1 MADLSANTRPSADEF
16 LQIIRKQQRG
26 KLKIYLG
33 ASPGV
38 GKTYQMLV
46 EGNRLASRGVD
57 VVVGYVEP
65 HERPDT
71 TAQIK
76 NLEVIPPVITEYHG
90 IKLAEMDLP
99 AILARKPTVVLVD
112 ELAHT
117 NAPGVKN
124 RKRYEDVQDLLA
136 TGINVISTINIQH
149 LESLYNIVEQ
159 NTGVRVKERIPDEIV
174 AGADQVVNLD
184 LSAEDL
190 LDRLQA
196 GKIYPLERVQR
207 AMANFFTEKNLVR
220 LRELTLT
227 EVARFLDSRQRAESE
242 QELHQPAL
250 GLVAVAIS
258 SRGPDPG
265 ALLRKTA
272 RLAAQLNAPWFAV
285 YVRTPSE
292 APAKIDSALQR
303 RVTDTLETAQKM
315 GGTVIVLKN
324 EDVAAALESFA
335 REYGLT
341 HLVLGRPGGSRK
353 WWRIRPPLHDK
364 LIVDLKDVDIVIA

>member
-1 MADLSANTRPSADEF
+1 MSDDTHPRPSADEF
-16 LQIIRKQQRG
+16 LQIIRRQQLG

-46 EGNRLASRGVD
+46 EGNRLKQRGVD
-57 VVVGYVEP
+57 VVCGYVEP

-76 NLEVIPPVITEYHG
+76 DLEVIPPIISEYHG
-90 IKLAEMDLP
+90 IKLAEMDLN
-99 AILARKPTVVLVD
+99 AILARKPTVCLVD

-136 TGINVISTINIQH
+136 AGINVISTVNIQH

-159 NTGVRVKERIPDEIV
+159 NTGVRVKERIPDEVV

-196 GKIYPLERVQR
+196 GKIYPADRVQR

-227 EVARFLDSRQRAESE
+227 EVARFLDSKQRGGNDEE
-242 QELHQPAL
+242 VHQPAL

-285 YVRTPSE
+285 YVRTPGE
-292 APAKIDSALQR
+292 APTKIDSEVQR
-303 RVTDTLETAQKM
+303 RVTDTLEIAQKM

-324 EDVAAALESFA
+324 EDVASALESFA

-341 HLVLGRPGGSRK
+341 HLVLGRPGGARK
-353 WWRIRPPLHDK
+353 WWRVKPPLHDK
-364 LIVDLKDVDIVIA
+364 LIVDLKDVDIIIA

>member
-1 MADLSANTRPSADEF
+1 MPDISATTKPSADEF
-16 LQIIRKQQRG
+16 LQIIRKQQQG

-46 EGNRLASRGVD
+46 EGNRLKSRGVD
-57 VVVGYVEP
+57 VVIGYVEP

-71 TAQIK
+71 TSQIK
-76 NLEVIPPVITEYHG
+76 ELEVIPPRVSEYHG
-90 IKLAEMDLP
+90 IKLTEMDLD
-99 AILARKPTVVLVD
+99 AVLARKPMVALVD

-136 TGINVISTINIQH
+136 AGINVISTINIQH

-159 NTGVRVKERIPDEIV
+159 NTGVRVKERIPDEVV

-184 LSAEDL
+184 LPAEDL
-190 LDRLQA
+190 LERLQA

-227 EVARFLDSRQRAESE
+227 EVAHFLDRKQRGDSS
-242 QELHQPAL
+242 QEVHQPAL

-272 RLAAQLNAPWFAV
+272 RLASQLNAPWFAV

-292 APAKIDSALQR
+292 APAKIDSELQR
-303 RVTDTLETAQKM
+303 RVTDTLEIAQKM

-324 EDVAAALESFA
+324 EDVASALESFA

-341 HLVLGRPGGSRK
+341 HLVLGRPGHPRK
-353 WWRIRPPLHDK
+353 WWRLKPPLHDQ
-364 LIVDLKDVDIVIA
+364 LIQDLKDVDVVIV

>member
-1 MADLSANTRPSADEF
+1 MPDADNSRPSADEF
-16 LQIIRKQQRG
+16 LQIIRKQQLG

-46 EGNRLASRGVD
+46 EGNRLRSRGVD
-57 VVVGYVEP
+57 VVCGYVEP

-76 NLEVIPPVITEYHG
+76 ELEVIPPIISEYHG
-90 IKLAEMDLP
+90 IKLAEMDLA

-124 RKRYEDVQDLLA
+124 RKRYEDVQDILA
-136 TGINVISTINIQH
+136 AGINVISTVNIQH

-159 NTGVRVKERIPDEIV
+159 NTGVRVKERIPDEVV

-196 GKIYPLERVQR
+196 GKIYPVERVQR

-227 EVARFLDSRQRAESE
+227 EVARFLDSKQRGGDEE
-242 QELHQPAL
+242 VHQPAL

-285 YVRTPSE
+285 YVRTPGE
-292 APAKIDSALQR
+292 APTKIDSEVQR
-303 RVTDTLETAQKM
+303 RVTDTLEIAQKM

-341 HLVLGRPGGSRK
+341 HLVLGRPGGARK
-353 WWRIRPPLHDK
+353 WWRIKPPLHDR
-364 LIVDLKDVDIVIA
+364 LIVELKDVDIIIA

>member
-1 MADLSANTRPSADEF
+1 MADLSANAKPSADEF
-16 LQIIRKQQRG
+16 LQIIRKQQQG

-46 EGNRLASRGVD
+46 EGNRLLSRGVD
-57 VVVGYVEP
+57 VIVGYVEP
-65 HERPDT
+65 HDRPET

-76 NLEVIPPVITEYHG
+76 DLEVIPPFVSEYHG
-90 IKLAEMDLP
+90 IKLTEMDLD
-99 AILARKPTVVLVD
+99 AVLTRKPTVALVD

-136 TGINVISTINIQH
+136 AGINVISTVNIQH
-149 LESLYNIVEQ
+149 LESLYNIVET

-174 AGADQVVNLD
+174 ASADQVVNLD

-207 AMANFFTEKNLVR
+207 AMANFFTERNLVR

-227 EVARFLDSRQRAESE
+227 EVARFLDSKQRGASE
-242 QELHQPAL
+242 QEIHQPAL

-272 RLAAQLNAPWFAV
+272 RLASQLNAPWFAV
-285 YVRTPSE
+285 YVRTPKE
-292 APAKIDSALQR
+292 APTKVDSAVQR
-303 RVTDTLETAQKM
+303 RVTDTLEIAQKM

-341 HLVLGRPGGSRK
+341 HLVLGRPGSHRK
-353 WWRIRPPLHDK
+353 WWRIRPPLHDR
-364 LIVDLKDVDIVIA
+364 LIVELKDVDIIIG

>member
-1 MADLSANTRPSADEF
+1 MPDADNSRPSADEF
-16 LQIIRKQQRG
+16 LQIIRKQQLG

-46 EGNRLASRGVD
+46 EGNRLRSRGVD
-57 VVVGYVEP
+57 VVCGYVEP

-76 NLEVIPPVITEYHG
+76 ELEVIPPIISEYHG
-90 IKLAEMDLP
+90 IKLAEMDLA

-124 RKRYEDVQDLLA
+124 RKRYEDVQDILA
-136 TGINVISTINIQH
+136 AGINVISTVNIQH

-159 NTGVRVKERIPDEIV
+159 NTGVRVKERIPDEVV

-196 GKIYPLERVQR
+196 GKIYPVERVQR

-227 EVARFLDSRQRAESE
+227 EVARFLDSKQRGGDEE
-242 QELHQPAL
+242 VHQPAL

-285 YVRTPSE
+285 YVRTPGE
-292 APAKIDSALQR
+292 APTKIDSEVQR
-303 RVTDTLETAQKM
+303 RVTDTLEIAQKM

-341 HLVLGRPGGSRK
+341 HLVLGRPGGPRK

-364 LIVDLKDVDIVIA
+364 LIVDLRDVDIIIA

>member
-1 MADLSANTRPSADEF
+1 MADLSVNTKPSADEF
-16 LQIIRKQQRG
+16 LQIIRRQQQG

-46 EGNRLASRGVD
+46 EGNRLLSRGVD
-57 VVVGYVEP
+57 VVIGYVEP

-76 NLEVIPPVITEYHG
+76 DLEVIPPRVSEYHG
-90 IKLAEMDLP
+90 INLTEMDLD
-99 AILARKPTVVLVD
+99 AVLARKPTVALVD

-117 NAPGVKN
+117 NAPGSKN

-136 TGINVISTINIQH
+136 AGINVISTVNIQH
-149 LESLYNIVEQ
+149 LESLYNIVET
-159 NTGVRVKERIPDEIV
+159 NTGVRVKERIPDEV
-174 AGADQVVNLD
+174 VYGADQVVNLD

-196 GKIYPLERVQR
+196 GKIYPVERVQR
-207 AMANFFTEKNLVR
+207 AMANFFTERNLVR

-227 EVARFLDSRQRAESE
+227 EVARFLDSKQRGAAE
-242 QELHQPAL
+242 QEIHQPAL

-272 RLAAQLNAPWFAV
+272 RLATQLNAPWFAV
-285 YVRTPSE
+285 YVRTPQE
-292 APAKIDSALQR
+292 APTKVDSAVQR
-303 RVTDTLETAQKM
+303 RVTDTLEIAQKM

-341 HLVLGRPGGSRK
+341 HLVLGRPGTGRK
-353 WWRIRPPLHDK
+353 WWRVKPPLHDR
-364 LIVDLKDVDIVIA
+364 LIADLRDVDIIIA

>member
-1 MADLSANTRPSADEF
+1 MADLAANTKPSADEF

-46 EGNRLASRGVD
+46 EGNRLKSRGVD

-76 NLEVIPPVITEYHG
+76 ELEVIPGRVSEYHG
-90 IKLAEMDLP
+90 IKLTEMDLD
-99 AILARKPTVVLVD
+99 AILARKPTIALVD

-117 NAPGVKN
+117 NAPGSKN

-136 TGINVISTINIQH
+136 AGINVISTINIQH

-159 NTGVRVKERIPDEIV
+159 NTGVRVKERIPDEIISE
-174 AGADQVVNLD
+174 ADQVVNVD

-196 GKIYPLERVQR
+196 GKIYPVERVQR

-227 EVARFLDSRQRAESE
+227 EVARFLDTKQRVASE
-242 QELHQPAL
+242 QEIHQPAL

-292 APAKIDSALQR
+292 APAKIDSEVQR
-303 RVTDTLETAQKM
+303 RVTDTLEIAQKM

-341 HLVLGRPGGSRK
+341 HLVLGRPGAGRK

-364 LIVDLKDVDIVIA
+364 LILDLKDVDIIIA

>member
-1 MADLSANTRPSADEF
+1 MPDVSASTKPSADEF
-16 LQIIRKQQRG
+16 LQIIRRQQRG

-38 GKTYQMLV
+38 GKTFQMLV
-46 EGNRLASRGVD
+46 EGNRLRSRGVD
-57 VVVGYVEP
+57 VVIGYVEP

-76 NLEVIPPVITEYHG
+76 ELEVIPARVSEYHG
-90 IKLAEMDLP
+90 IKLTEMDID
-99 AILARKPTVVLVD
+99 AILARKPTVALVD

-117 NAPGVKN
+117 NAPGTKN
-124 RKRYEDVQDLLA
+124 RKRYEDVQDLLNV
-136 TGINVISTINIQH
+136 GINVISTVNIQH
-149 LESLYNIVEQ
+149 LESLYNIVET
-159 NTGVRVKERIPDEIV
+159 NTGVRVKERIPDEVV

-190 LDRLQA
+190 LERLQA
-196 GKIYPLERVQR
+196 GKIYPVERVQR
-207 AMANFFTEKNLVR
+207 AMSNFFTERNLVR

-227 EVARFLDSRQRAESE
+227 EVARYLDSKQRGASE
-242 QELHQPAL
+242 QEVHQPAL

-272 RLAAQLNAPWFAV
+272 RLANQLNAPWFAV
-285 YVRTPSE
+285 YVRTPKE
-292 APAKIDSALQR
+292 APAKIDSELQR
-303 RVTDTLETAQKM
+303 RVTDTLEIAQKM

-324 EDVAAALESFA
+324 EDVARALESFA

-341 HLVLGRPGGSRK
+341 HLIVGRPGSSRK
-353 WWRIRPPLHDK
+353 WWRLHPPLHDT
-364 LIVDLKDVDIVIA
+364 LIMDLKDVDIIIG

>member
-1 MADLSANTRPSADEF
+1 MADALEHTKPSADEF
-16 LQIIRKQQRG
+16 LQIIRKQQQG

-38 GKTYQMLV
+38 GKTYQMLL
-46 EGNRLASRGVD
+46 EGNRLLSRGVD
-57 VVVGYVEP
+57 VVIGYVEP

-76 NLEVIPPVITEYHG
+76 ELEVIPARVSEYHG
-90 IKLAEMDLP
+90 IKLTEMDLD
-99 AILARKPTVVLVD
+99 AVLARKPTVALVD

-117 NAPGVKN
+117 NAPGSKN
-124 RKRYEDVQDLLA
+124 RKRYEDVQDLMA
-136 TGINVISTINIQH
+136 AGINVISTINIQH
-149 LESLYNIVEQ
+149 LESLYNIVET

-174 AGADQVVNLD
+174 ASADQVVNLD

-196 GKIYPLERVQR
+196 GKIYPLDRVQR
-207 AMANFFTEKNLVR
+207 AMANFFTQKNLVR

-227 EVARFLDSRQRAESE
+227 EVARFLDSKQRVDAEV
-242 QELHQPAL
+242 HQPAL

-292 APAKIDSALQR
+292 APAKIDSQVQR
-303 RVTDTLETAQKM
+303 RVTDTLEIAQKM

-324 EDVAAALESFA
+324 ENVAMALESFA

-353 WWRIRPPLHDK
+353 WWRIQPPLHDR
-364 LIVDLKDVDIVIA
+364 LIVDLRDVDIIIA

>member
-1 MADLSANTRPSADEF
+1 MPDIAATTRPSADEF
-16 LQIIRKQQRG
+16 LQIIRKQQLG

-46 EGNRLASRGVD
+46 EGNRLHSRGVD
-57 VVVGYVEP
+57 VVVAYVEP

-76 NLEVIPPVITEYHG
+76 DLEVIPSRISEYHG
-90 IKLAEMDLP
+90 IKLAEMDLD
-99 AILARKPTVVLVD
+99 AVLARKPTVALVD

-136 TGINVISTINIQH
+136 AGINVISTINIQH

-159 NTGVRVKERIPDEIV
+159 NTGVRVKERIPDEVV
-174 AGADQVVNLD
+174 ASADQVVNLD
-184 LSAEDL
+184 LPAEDL
-190 LDRLQA
+190 LERLQA

-227 EVARFLDSRQRAESE
+227 EVAHYLDRKQRGDSE
-242 QELHQPAL
+242 QEVHQPAL

-258 SRGPDPG
+258 SQGPDPG

-272 RLAAQLNAPWFAV
+272 RLASQLNAPWFAV

-292 APAKIDSALQR
+292 APTKVDSEVQR
-303 RVTDTLETAQKM
+303 RVTDTLEIAQKM

-341 HLVLGRPGGSRK
+341 HLVLGRPGGARK
-353 WWRIRPPLHDK
+353 WWRLRPPLHDK
-364 LIVDLKDVDIVIA
+364 LIVDLRDVDIIIA

>member
-1 MADLSANTRPSADEF
+1 MADLAGNSRPSADEF

-46 EGNRLASRGVD
+46 EGNRLKNRGLD
-57 VVVGYVEP
+57 VVIGYVEP
-65 HERPDT
+65 HERPET

-76 NLEVIPPVITEYHG
+76 ELEVIPSILAEYHG
-90 IKLAEMDLP
+90 IKLAEMDLD
-99 AILARKPTVVLVD
+99 AILARKPTVALVD

-124 RKRYEDVQDLLA
+124 RKRYEDVQDLLNA
-136 TGINVISTINIQH
+136 GINVISTINIQH

-159 NTGVRVKERIPDEIV
+159 ATGVRVKERIPDEIV
-174 AGADQVVNLD
+174 AEADQVVNLD
-184 LSAEDL
+184 LPSEDL
-190 LDRLQA
+190 LERLQA
-196 GKIYPLERVQR
+196 GKIYPIERVQR
-207 AMANFFTEKNLVR
+207 AMSNFFTEKNLVR

-227 EVARFLDSRQRAESE
+227 EVARYLDRKQRGDSS
-242 QELHQPAL
+242 QEVHQPAL
-250 GLVAVAIS
+250 GLVAVAVS

-272 RLAAQLNAPWFAV
+272 RLALNLNAPWFAV

-292 APAKIDSALQR
+292 APAKIDSEVQR

-324 EDVAAALESFA
+324 ENVAAALESFA

-341 HLVLGRPGGSRK
+341 HLVVGRPGGSRK
-353 WWRIRPPLHDK
+353 WWRLRPPLHDT
-364 LIVDLKDVDIVIA
+364 LIADLKDVDVVIV

>member
-1 MADLSANTRPSADEF
+1 MPDVSATTRPSADEF
-16 LQIIRKQQRG
+16 LQIIRKQKRG
-26 KLKIYLG
+26 NLKIYLG

-46 EGNRLASRGVD
+46 EGNRLLSRGVD

-65 HERPDT
+65 HERPET

-76 NLEVIPPVITEYHG
+76 ELEVIPPRVSEYHG
-90 IKLAEMDLP
+90 IKLTEMDLD
-99 AILARKPTVVLVD
+99 AVLARKPTVALVD

-124 RKRYEDVQDLLA
+124 KKRYEDVQDLLA
-136 TGINVISTINIQH
+136 AGINVISTVNIQH
-149 LESLYNIVEQ
+149 LESLYNIVET
-159 NTGVRVKERIPDEIV
+159 NTGVRVKERIPDEVV

-207 AMANFFTEKNLVR
+207 AMSGFFTEKNLVR

-227 EVARFLDSRQRAESE
+227 EVARYLDSKQRGESE
-242 QELHQPAL
+242 QEVHQPAL

-285 YVRTPSE
+285 YVRTPKE
-292 APAKIDSALQR
+292 APAKIDSAVQR
-303 RVTDTLETAQKM
+303 RVTDTLEIAQKM

-341 HLVLGRPGGSRK
+341 HLVLGRPGTHRK
-353 WWRIRPPLHDK
+353 WWRLRPPLHDR
-364 LIVDLKDVDIVIA
+364 LIIELKDVDIIIG

>member
-1 MADLSANTRPSADEF
+1 MADLGAVTRPSADEF
-16 LQIIRKQQRG
+16 LQIIRKQQLG

-46 EGNRLASRGVD
+46 EGNRLRSRGVD

-65 HERPDT
+65 HERPET

-76 NLEVIPPVITEYHG
+76 DLEVIPSIITEYHG

-136 TGINVISTINIQH
+136 AGINVISTINIQH

-196 GKIYPLERVQR
+196 GKIYPLDRVQR
-207 AMANFFTEKNLVR
+207 AMSNFFTEKNLVR

-227 EVARFLDSRQRAESE
+227 EVARFLDSKQRAEAE

-292 APAKIDSALQR
+292 APTKIDSELQR
-303 RVTDTLETAQKM
+303 RVIDTLETAQKM
-315 GGTVIVLKN
+315 GGTVIELKN
-324 EDVAAALESFA
+324 EDVGAALESFA

>member
-1 MADLSANTRPSADEF
+1 MADLAANTRPSADEF
-16 LQIIRKQQRG
+16 LQIIRKQQQG

-99 AILARKPTVVLVD
+99 AILTRKPTVVLVD

-136 TGINVISTINIQH
+136 AGINVISTINIQH

-196 GKIYPLERVQR
+196 GKIYPVERVQR

-227 EVARFLDSRQRAESE
+227 EVARFLDSKQRAQSE

-292 APAKIDSALQR
+292 APAKIDSELQR

-364 LIVDLKDVDIVIA
+364 LIVELKDVDIIIA

>member
-1 MADLSANTRPSADEF
+1 MADLSVNTKPSADEF
-16 LQIIRKQQRG
+16 LQIIRKQQQG

-46 EGNRLASRGVD
+46 EGNRLLSRGVD
-57 VVVGYVEP
+57 VVIGYVEP

-76 NLEVIPPVITEYHG
+76 ELEVIPPRVSEYHG
-90 IKLAEMDLP
+90 INLTEMDLD
-99 AILARKPTVVLVD
+99 AVLARKPTVALVD

-117 NAPGVKN
+117 NAPGSKN
-124 RKRYEDVQDLLA
+124 RKRYEDVQDLLTA
-136 TGINVISTINIQH
+136 GINVISTVNIQH
-149 LESLYNIVEQ
+149 LESLYNIVET
-159 NTGVRVKERIPDEIV
+159 NTGVRVKERIPDEV
-174 AGADQVVNLD
+174 VYSADQVVNLD

-196 GKIYPLERVQR
+196 GKIYPVERVQR

-227 EVARFLDSRQRAESE
+227 EVARFLDSKQRGEAE
-242 QELHQPAL
+242 QETHQPAL

-272 RLAAQLNAPWFAV
+272 RLATQLNAPWYAV
-285 YVRTPSE
+285 YVRTPKE
-292 APAKIDSALQR
+292 APTKVDSEVQR
-303 RVTDTLETAQKM
+303 RVTDTLEIAQKM

-324 EDVAAALESFA
+324 EDVASALESFA

-341 HLVLGRPGGSRK
+341 HLVLGRPGGPRK
-353 WWRIRPPLHDK
+353 WWRIKPPLHDR
-364 LIVDLKDVDIVIA
+364 LIVDLRDVDIIIA

>member
-1 MADLSANTRPSADEF
+1 MPEVSLTNRPSADEF

-26 KLKIYLG
+26 KLKVYLG

-38 GKTYQMLV
+38 GKTYQMLL
-46 EGNRLASRGVD
+46 EGNRLKSRGVD
-57 VVVGYVEP
+57 VVIGYVEP

-76 NLEVIPPVITEYHG
+76 DLEVIPSRISEYHG
-90 IKLAEMDLP
+90 IKLTEMDLD
-99 AILARKPTVVLVD
+99 AVLARKPTVALVD

-117 NAPGVKN
+117 NAPGSKN
-124 RKRYEDVQDLLA
+124 RKRYEDVQDLIA
-136 TGINVISTINIQH
+136 AGINVISTINIQH
-149 LESLYNIVEQ
+149 LESLYNIVET
-159 NTGVRVKERIPDEIV
+159 NTGVRVKERIPDEVV
-174 AGADQVVNLD
+174 ASADQVVNLD

-196 GKIYPLERVQR
+196 GKIYPMERVQR

-227 EVARFLDSRQRAESE
+227 EVARFLDSKQRGESE
-242 QELHQPAL
+242 METHQPAL

-292 APAKIDSALQR
+292 APTKVDSEVQR
-303 RVTDTLETAQKM
+303 RVTDTLEIAQKM

-324 EDVAAALESFA
+324 EDVALALESFA

-341 HLVLGRPGGSRK
+341 HLVLGRPGGARK
-353 WWRIRPPLHDK
+353 WWRIKPPLHDR
-364 LIVDLKDVDIVIA
+364 LIVELKDVDIIIA

>member
-1 MADLSANTRPSADEF
+1 MPETANTRPSADEF
-16 LQIIRKQQRG
+16 LQIIRKQQLG

-46 EGNRLASRGVD
+46 EGNRLKQRGVD
-57 VVVGYVEP
+57 VVCGYVEP

-76 NLEVIPPVITEYHG
+76 DLVVIPPLISEYHG
-90 IKLAEMDLP
+90 IKLAEMDLDT
-99 AILARKPTVVLVD
+99 ILARKPTVCLVD

-136 TGINVISTINIQH
+136 AGINVISTVNIQH
-149 LESLYNIVEQ
+149 LESLYNIVET

-190 LDRLQA
+190 LERLQA
-196 GKIYPLERVQR
+196 GKIYPAERVQR

-227 EVARFLDSRQRAESE
+227 EVARFLDSKQRGGSDEE
-242 QELHQPAL
+242 VHQPAL

-285 YVRTPSE
+285 YVRTPGE
-292 APAKIDSALQR
+292 APTKIDSELQR
-303 RVTDTLETAQKM
+303 RVTDTLEIAQKM

-324 EDVAAALESFA
+324 EDVASALESFA

-341 HLVLGRPGGSRK
+341 HLVLGRPGSQRK
-353 WWRIRPPLHDK
+353 WWRLKPPLHDK
-364 LIVDLKDVDIVIA
+364 LIIDLKDVDIIVA

>member
-1 MADLSANTRPSADEF
+1 MPETANTRPSADEF
-16 LQIIRKQQRG
+16 LQIIRKQQLG

-46 EGNRLASRGVD
+46 EGNRLKQRGVD
-57 VVVGYVEP
+57 VVCGYVEP

-71 TAQIK
+71 TSQIK
-76 NLEVIPPVITEYHG
+76 ELEVIPPLISEYHG
-90 IKLAEMDLP
+90 IKLSEMDLS
-99 AILARKPTVVLVD
+99 AILERKPTVCLVD

-117 NAPGVKN
+117 TAPGVKN

-136 TGINVISTINIQH
+136 AGINVISTVNIQH

-190 LDRLQA
+190 LERLQA
-196 GKIYPLERVQR
+196 GKIYPADRVQR

-227 EVARFLDSRQRAESE
+227 EVARFLDSKQRGGSDEE
-242 QELHQPAL
+242 VHQPAL

-285 YVRTPSE
+285 YVRTPGE
-292 APAKIDSALQR
+292 APTKIDSELQR
-303 RVTDTLETAQKM
+303 RVTDTLEIAQKM

-341 HLVLGRPGGSRK
+341 HLVLGRPGGPRK
-353 WWRIRPPLHDK
+353 WWRLKPPLHDK
-364 LIVDLKDVDIVIA
+364 LIVDLRDVDIIIA

>member
-1 MADLSANTRPSADEF
+1 MPDVSATTRPSADEF
-16 LQIIRKQQRG
+16 LQIIRKQQQG

-38 GKTYQMLV
+38 GKTFQMLI
-46 EGNRLASRGVD
+46 EGNRLRAGGVD
-57 VVVGYVEP
+57 VVIGYVEP

-76 NLEVIPPVITEYHG
+76 ELEIIPSRISEYHG
-90 IKLAEMDLP
+90 INLTEMDLD
-99 AILARKPTVVLVD
+99 AVLARKPTVVLVD

-136 TGINVISTINIQH
+136 AGINVISTINIQH

-174 AGADQVVNLD
+174 ASADQVVNLD

-196 GKIYPLERVQR
+196 GKIYPVERVQR
-207 AMANFFTEKNLVR
+207 AMANFFTQKNLVR

-227 EVARFLDSRQRAESE
+227 EVARFLDSKQRGESG
-242 QELHQPAL
+242 QETHQPAL

-265 ALLRKTA
+265 VLLRKTA
-272 RLAAQLNAPWFAV
+272 RLASQLNAPWFAV

-292 APAKIDSALQR
+292 APAKIDSELQR

-341 HLVLGRPGGSRK
+341 HLIFGRPGGSRK

-364 LIVDLKDVDIVIA
+364 LIVDLKDVDIIIA

>member
-1 MADLSANTRPSADEF
+1 MADLSVNTKPSADEF
-16 LQIIRKQQRG
+16 LQIIRRQQQG

-46 EGNRLASRGVD
+46 EGNRLLSRGVD
-57 VVVGYVEP
+57 VVIGYVEP

-76 NLEVIPPVITEYHG
+76 DLEVIPPRVSEYHG
-90 IKLAEMDLP
+90 INLTEMDLD
-99 AILARKPTVVLVD
+99 AVLARKPTVALVD

-117 NAPGVKN
+117 NAPGSKN

-136 TGINVISTINIQH
+136 AGINVISTVNIQH
-149 LESLYNIVEQ
+149 LESLYNIVET
-159 NTGVRVKERIPDEIV
+159 NTGVRVKERIPDEV
-174 AGADQVVNLD
+174 VYGADQVVNLD

-196 GKIYPLERVQR
+196 GKIYPVERVQR
-207 AMANFFTEKNLVR
+207 AMANFFTERNLVR

-227 EVARFLDSRQRAESE
+227 EVARFLDSKQRGAAE
-242 QELHQPAL
+242 QEIHQPAL

-272 RLAAQLNAPWFAV
+272 RLATQLNAPWFAV
-285 YVRTPSE
+285 YVRTPQE
-292 APAKIDSALQR
+292 APTKVDSAVQR
-303 RVTDTLETAQKM
+303 RVTDTLEIAQKM

-341 HLVLGRPGGSRK
+341 HLVLGRPGSARK
-353 WWRIRPPLHDK
+353 WWRLRPPLHDR
-364 LIVDLKDVDIVIA
+364 LIVDLRDVDIIIA

>member
-1 MADLSANTRPSADEF
+1 
-16 LQIIRKQQRG
+16 
-26 KLKIYLG
+26 
-33 ASPGV
+33 
-38 GKTYQMLV
+38 
-46 EGNRLASRGVD
+46 
-57 VVVGYVEP
+57 
-65 HERPDT
+65 
-71 TAQIK
+71 
-76 NLEVIPPVITEYHG
+76 
-90 IKLAEMDLP
+90 MDLD
-99 AILARKPTVVLVD
+99 AVLARKPTVALVD

-117 NAPGVKN
+117 NAPGSKN

-136 TGINVISTINIQH
+136 AGINVISTINIQH

-174 AGADQVVNLD
+174 ASADQVVNLD
-184 LSAEDL
+184 LPAEDL
-190 LDRLQA
+190 LERLQA
-196 GKIYPLERVQR
+196 GKIYPAERVQR

-227 EVARFLDSRQRAESE
+227 EVAHYLDRKQRGDSE
-242 QELHQPAL
+242 QEVHQPAL
-250 GLVAVAIS
+250 GLMAVAIS

-272 RLAAQLNAPWFAV
+272 RMASHLNAPWFAV

-292 APAKIDSALQR
+292 APAKIDSEVQR

-315 GGTVIVLKN
+315 GGAVIVLKN

-341 HLVLGRPGGSRK
+341 HLVLGRPGSARK
-353 WWRIRPPLHDK
+353 WWRLRPPLHDR
-364 LIVDLKDVDIVIA
+364 LIVELKDVDIVIA